1 MYGKEK
7 KMNVVNIDIA
17 MKETVTTKEASEILG
32 LKYHTA
38 RNKLFKNKI
47 PHIDYDGK
55 IVWIK
60 DAVLDYKRSKYVSE
74 V

>member
-1 MYGKEK
+1 MIVEFK
-7 KMNVVNIDIA
+7 KKDVA
-17 MKETVTTKEASEILG
+17 YKETVTTKEASEILG

-38 RNKLFKNKI
+38 RNKLMQNKI
-47 PHIDYDGK
+47 DHIDYDGK

-60 DAVLDYKRSKYVSE
+60 EAVLDYKRSKYITSE